1 MACFHMLPK
10 KNRHLQ
16 AHGAGTPFAIS
27 PVRILLINHLEIN
40 MKFNSSKLAAVVA
53 SLLVNCLILG
63 AVGMLFEMQ
72 SHALAVAASART

>member
-1 MACFHMLPK
+1 M
-10 KNRHLQ
+10 
-16 AHGAGTPFAIS
+16 
-27 PVRILLINHLEIN
+27 RILLINHLEIN